1 MRCFGARRASCPRR
15 KPVVLTVS
23 KVLTGKT
30 SHPGV
35 AAGEVLVLTE
45 PVSFWGGVNHH
56 GEIIDVHHAQHK
68 AKMTN
73 KILVMPSGRGSS
85 SATAVLAELIRTG
98 DGPLGIVMLQC
109 DTILVI
115 GALVSAEIYGIS
127 MPIVELAQAEYDQL
141 TDGMSVEIAADSQ
154 SQVATVTL

>member
-1 MRCFGARRASCPRR
+1 M
-15 KPVVLTVS
+15 VVVMA
-23 KVLTGKT
+23 KVLTGKV

-35 AAGEVLVLTE
+35 AEGEVLLLTE
-45 PVSFWGGVNHH
+45 PVSFWGGVDHH

-98 DGPLGIVMLQC
+98 DGPKAIIMLQC

-127 MPIVELAQAEYDQL
+127 MPIVELDQEQYAQL
-141 TDGMSVEIAADSQ
+141 SDGMRLSIDASSDNEIATI
-154 SQVATVTL
+154 TV

>member
-1 MRCFGARRASCPRR
+1 MA
-15 KPVVLTVS
+15 
-23 KVLTGKT
+23 KVLTGKV
-30 SHPGV
+30 SHPGT
-35 AAGEVLVLTE
+35 AEGEVLLLTE
-45 PVSFWGGVNHH
+45 PVSFWGGVDHH

-98 DGPLGIVMLQC
+98 DGPLAIIMLQC

-127 MPIVELAQAEYDQL
+127 MPIVELDQEQYAQL
-141 TDGMSVEIAADSQ
+141 SDGMRASVDAGSDNDF
-154 SQVATVTL
+154 ATVTI

>member
-1 MRCFGARRASCPRR
+1 MA
-15 KPVVLTVS
+15 KI
-23 KVLTGKT
+23 LTGKT
-30 SHPGV
+30 SHPGT
-35 AAGEVLVLTE
+35 AQGEVLLLTE
-45 PVSFWGGVNHH
+45 PVSFWGGVDHH

-73 KILVMPSGRGSS
+73 KILVMTSGRGSS

-127 MPIVELAQAEYDQL
+127 MPIVELNQAEYDQL
-141 TDGMSVEIAADSQ
+141 SDGMNVSVVADSE
-154 SQVATVTL
+154 SQVATVTI

>member
-1 MRCFGARRASCPRR
+1 MA
-15 KPVVLTVS
+15 KI
-23 KVLTGKT
+23 LTGKT
-30 SHPGV
+30 SHPGT
-35 AAGEVLVLTE
+35 AQGEVLLLTE
-45 PVSFWGGVNHH
+45 PVSFWGGVDHH

-127 MPIVELAQAEYDQL
+127 MPIVELQQAEYDQL
-141 TDGMSVEIAADSQ
+141 SDGMNVSLVADFE
-154 SQVATVTL
+154 SQVATVTI

>member
-1 MRCFGARRASCPRR
+1 M
-15 KPVVLTVS
+15 VVIMA
-23 KVLTGKT
+23 KVLTGKV

-35 AAGEVLVLTE
+35 AEGEVLLLTE
-45 PVSFWGGVNHH
+45 PVSFWGGVDHH

-73 KILVMPSGRGSS
+73 KVLVMPSGRGSS

-98 DGPLGIVMLQC
+98 DGPLAIVMLQC

-127 MPIVELAQAEYDQL
+127 MPIVELDQEQYAQL
-141 TDGMSVEIAADSQ
+141 SDGMRVSVDAYSDSQ
-154 SQVATVTL
+154 IATVTL

>member
-1 MRCFGARRASCPRR
+1 MA
-15 KPVVLTVS
+15 
-23 KVLTGKT
+23 KVLTGKV
-30 SHPGV
+30 SHPGT
-35 AAGEVLVLTE
+35 ADGEVLLLTE
-45 PVSFWGGVNHH
+45 PVSFWGGVDHH

-98 DGPLGIVMLQC
+98 DGPLAIIMLQC

-127 MPIVELAQAEYDQL
+127 MPIVELDQEQYAQL
-141 TDGMSVEIAADSQ
+141 SDGMRVSVDAYSDSQ
-154 SQVATVTL
+154 IATVTL

>member
-1 MRCFGARRASCPRR
+1 
-15 KPVVLTVS
+15 VVLTVS
-23 KVLTGKT
+23 KVLIGKT

-35 AAGEVLVLTE
+35 AEGEVLVLTE

-141 TDGMSVEIAADSQ
+141 TDGMNVAIAADSQ

>member
-1 MRCFGARRASCPRR
+1 
-15 KPVVLTVS
+15 VVVVMA
-23 KVLTGKT
+23 KVLTGKV
-30 SHPGV
+30 SHPGT
-35 AAGEVLVLTE
+35 AEGEVLLLTE
-45 PVSFWGGVNHH
+45 PVSFWGGVDHH

-98 DGPLGIVMLQC
+98 DGPLAIIMLQC

-127 MPIVELAQAEYDQL
+127 MPIVELDQEQYAQL
-141 TDGMSVEIAADSQ
+141 SDGMRVSVDAYSDSQ
-154 SQVATVTL
+154 IATVTL

>member
-1 MRCFGARRASCPRR
+1 MA
-15 KPVVLTVS
+15 
-23 KVLTGKT
+23 KVLTGKV

-35 AAGEVLVLTE
+35 AEGEVLLLTE
-45 PVSFWGGVNHH
+45 PVSFWGGVDHH
-56 GEIIDVHHAQHK
+56 GQIIDVHHAQHK
-68 AKMTN
+68 AKMTG

-98 DGPLGIVMLQC
+98 DGPLAIIMLQC

-127 MPIVELAQAEYDQL
+127 MPIVELDQAQYSQL
-141 TDGMSVEIAADSQ
+141 SDGMQVSV
-154 SQVATVTL
+154 VASSDNELATITI

>member
-1 MRCFGARRASCPRR
+1 MA
-15 KPVVLTVS
+15 
-23 KVLTGKT
+23 KVLTGKI
-30 SHPGV
+30 SHPV
-35 AAGEVLVLTE
+35 TAEGEVLLLTE
-45 PVSFWGGVNHH
+45 PVSFWGGVDHH

-98 DGPLGIVMLQC
+98 DGPLAIIMLQC

-127 MPIVELAQAEYDQL
+127 MPIVELDQEQYDQL
-141 TDGMSVEIAADSQ
+141 SDGMRVSVDADGER
-154 SQVATVTL
+154 QVATVTL

>member
-1 MRCFGARRASCPRR
+1 MA
-15 KPVVLTVS
+15 
-23 KVLTGKT
+23 KVLTGKV
-30 SHPGV
+30 SHPG
-35 AAGEVLVLTE
+35 AAEGKILLLTE
-45 PVSFWGGVNHH
+45 PVSFWGGVDHH

-98 DGPLGIVMLQC
+98 DGPLAIIMLQC

-127 MPIVELAQAEYDQL
+127 MPIVELDKDQYAQL
-141 TDGMSVEIAADSQ
+141 SDGMRVSVDADGGSQ
-154 SQVATVTL
+154 LATVIL

>member
-1 MRCFGARRASCPRR
+1 M
-15 KPVVLTVS
+15 VLTVS
-23 KVLTGKT
+23 KVLIGKT

-35 AAGEVLVLTE
+35 AEGEVLVLTE

-141 TDGMSVEIAADSQ
+141 TDGMNVAIAADSQ

>member
-1 MRCFGARRASCPRR
+1 MA
-15 KPVVLTVS
+15 
-23 KVLTGKT
+23 KVLTGKI

-35 AAGEVLVLTE
+35 AEGEVLLLTE
-45 PVSFWGGVNHH
+45 PVSFWGGVDHH

-98 DGPLGIVMLQC
+98 DGPLAIVMLQC

-127 MPIVELAQAEYDQL
+127 MPIVELDQEQYAQL
-141 TDGMSVEIAADSQ
+141 SDGMRVSVDAYSNSQ
-154 SQVATVTL
+154 IATVTL

>member
-1 MRCFGARRASCPRR
+1 M
-15 KPVVLTVS
+15 VVIMT
-23 KVLTGKT
+23 KILTGKI
-30 SHPGV
+30 SHPGK
-35 AAGEVLVLTE
+35 AEGEVLLLTE
-45 PVSFWGGVNHH
+45 PVSFWGGVDHH

-68 AKMTN
+68 AKMTK

-98 DGPLGIVMLQC
+98 DGPLAIVMLQC

-127 MPIVELAQAEYDQL
+127 LPIVELEPAEYHQL
-141 TDGMSVEIAADSQ
+141 SDGMQVTIDASSDHE
-154 SQVATVTL
+154 VATIAL

>member
-1 MRCFGARRASCPRR
+1 MV
-15 KPVVLTVS
+15 KI
-23 KVLTGKT
+23 LTGKT
-30 SHPGV
+30 SHPGT
-35 AAGEVLVLTE
+35 AQGEVLLLTE
-45 PVSFWGGVNHH
+45 PVSFWGGVDHH

-68 AKMTN
+68 AKITN

-127 MPIVELAQAEYDQL
+127 MPIVELQQAEYDQL
-141 TDGMSVEIAADSQ
+141 SDGMNVSLVADFE
-154 SQVATVTL
+154 SQVATVTI

>member
-1 MRCFGARRASCPRR
+1 M
-15 KPVVLTVS
+15 VLTMS

-30 SHPGV
+30 SHPGI
-35 AAGEVLVLTE
+35 AEGEVLVLTE

-127 MPIVELAQAEYDQL
+127 MPIVELAQSEYDQL
-141 TDGMSVEIAADSQ
+141 TDGMSVALDADSQ

>member
-1 MRCFGARRASCPRR
+1 
-15 KPVVLTVS
+15 VVLTMS

-30 SHPGV
+30 SHPGI
-35 AAGEVLVLTE
+35 AEGEVLVLTE

-73 KILVMPSGRGSS
+73 QILVMPSGRGSS

-141 TDGMSVEIAADSQ
+141 TDGMNVAIAADSQ

>member
-1 MRCFGARRASCPRR
+1 MAT
-15 KPVVLTVS
+15 VLS
-23 KVLTGKT
+23 GKV
-30 SHPGV
+30 SHPG
-35 AAGEVLVLTE
+35 AAEGEVLLLTE
-45 PVSFWGGVNHH
+45 PVSFWGGVDHH

-98 DGPLGIVMLQC
+98 DGPLAIVMLQC

-115 GALVSAEIYGIS
+115 GALVSAEIYDIS
-127 MPIVELAQAEYDQL
+127 LPIVELDQEQYAQL
-141 TDGMSVEIAADSQ
+141 SDGMHVTVDATSDHD
-154 SQVATVTL
+154 VATITF

>member
-1 MRCFGARRASCPRR
+1 
-15 KPVVLTVS
+15 VVVIMT
-23 KVLTGKT
+23 KVLTGKI
-30 SHPGV
+30 SHPGK
-35 AAGEVLVLTE
+35 AAGEVLLLTE
-45 PVSFWGGVNHH
+45 PVSFWGGVDHH

-98 DGPLGIVMLQC
+98 DGPSAIVMLQC

-127 MPIVELAQAEYDQL
+127 LPIVELELAEYQML
-141 TDGMSVEIAADSQ
+141 SNGMRIAIDASSDHE
-154 SQVATVTL
+154 VATITF

>member
-1 MRCFGARRASCPRR
+1 MGINM
-15 KPVVLTVS
+15 TT
-23 KVLTGKT
+23 VLTGKV
-30 SHPGV
+30 SHPGT
-35 AAGEVLVLTE
+35 AEGEVLLLTE
-45 PVSFWGGVNHH
+45 PVSFWGGVDHH

-98 DGPLGIVMLQC
+98 DGPLAIVMLQC

-115 GALVSAEIYGIS
+115 GSLVSAEIYGIS
-127 MPIVELAQAEYDQL
+127 MPIVELDQEQYAQL
-141 TDGMSVEIAADSQ
+141 SDGMRVKVDAASDHDIATISF
-154 SQVATVTL
+154 

>member
-1 MRCFGARRASCPRR
+1 MVIVMA
-15 KPVVLTVS
+15 
-23 KVLTGKT
+23 KVLSGKV

-35 AAGEVLVLTE
+35 AQGEVLLLTE
-45 PVSFWGGVNHH
+45 PVSFWGGVDHH

-98 DGPLGIVMLQC
+98 DGPLAIIMLQC

-127 MPIVELAQAEYDQL
+127 MPIVELEQTEYDQL
-141 TDGMSVEIAADSQ
+141 SDGMMVNVDASSDPD
-154 SQVATVTL
+154 VASITF

>member
-1 MRCFGARRASCPRR
+1 MA
-15 KPVVLTVS
+15 
-23 KVLTGKT
+23 KVLTGKV

-35 AAGEVLVLTE
+35 AEGEVLLLAE
-45 PVSFWGGVNHH
+45 PVSFWGGVDHH

-98 DGPLGIVMLQC
+98 DGPLAIIMLQC

-127 MPIVELAQAEYDQL
+127 MPIVELDQEQYAHL
-141 TDGMSVEIAADSQ
+141 SDGMHVSVDASSDNEL
-154 SQVATVTL
+154 ATITL

>member
-1 MRCFGARRASCPRR
+1 MAKA
-15 KPVVLTVS
+15 
-23 KVLTGKT
+23 LTGKV
-30 SHPGV
+30 SHPGT
-35 AAGEVLVLTE
+35 AEGEVLLLTE
-45 PVSFWGGVNHH
+45 PVSFWGGVDHH

-98 DGPLGIVMLQC
+98 DGPLAIIMLQC

-127 MPIVELAQAEYDQL
+127 MPIVELDQEQYAQL
-141 TDGMSVEIAADSQ
+141 SDGMRVSVDAYSNSQ
-154 SQVATVTL
+154 IATVTL

>member
-1 MRCFGARRASCPRR
+1 M
-15 KPVVLTVS
+15 S
-23 KVLTGKT
+23 KVLNGKT
-30 SHPGV
+30 SHPGK
-35 AAGEVLVLTE
+35 AQGEVLVLTE
-45 PVSFWGGVNHH
+45 PVSFWGGVDHH

-68 AKMTN
+68 AKMTK

-98 DGPLGIVMLQC
+98 DGPAGIIMLQC

-127 MPIVELAQAEYDQL
+127 MPIVELGQADYEQL
-141 TDGMSVEIAADSQ
+141 SDGMNVAIAADSQ
-154 SQVATVTL
+154 TQLANVTI

>member
-1 MRCFGARRASCPRR
+1 MA
-15 KPVVLTVS
+15 
-23 KVLTGKT
+23 KVLTGKV
-30 SHPGV
+30 SHPGT
-35 AAGEVLVLTE
+35 AEGEVLLLTE
-45 PVSFWGGVNHH
+45 PVSFWGGVDLH

-98 DGPLGIVMLQC
+98 DGPLAIVMLQC

-115 GALVSAEIYGIS
+115 GALVSAEIYDIS
-127 MPIVELAQAEYDQL
+127 MPIVELDQEQYAQL
-141 TDGMSVEIAADSQ
+141 SDGMRVKVDAASDHDIATISF
-154 SQVATVTL
+154 

>member
-1 MRCFGARRASCPRR
+1 
-15 KPVVLTVS
+15 VVVIMT
-23 KVLTGKT
+23 KVLTGKI

-35 AAGEVLVLTE
+35 AEGEVLLLTE
-45 PVSFWGGVNHH
+45 PVSFWGGVDHH
-56 GEIIDVHHAQHK
+56 GVIIDVHHAQHK

-98 DGPLGIVMLQC
+98 DGPLAIVMLQC

-127 MPIVELAQAEYDQL
+127 MPIVELDQEQYAQL
-141 TDGMSVEIAADSQ
+141 SDGMRVSVDAYSNSQ
-154 SQVATVTL
+154 IATVTL

>member
-1 MRCFGARRASCPRR
+1 M
-15 KPVVLTVS
+15 VVIMA
-23 KVLTGKT
+23 KVLTGKV
-30 SHPGV
+30 SHPGT
-35 AAGEVLVLTE
+35 AEGEVLLLTE
-45 PVSFWGGVNHH
+45 PVSFWGGVDHH

-98 DGPLGIVMLQC
+98 DGPLAIIMLQC

-127 MPIVELAQAEYDQL
+127 MPIVELDQEQYAQL
-141 TDGMSVEIAADSQ
+141 SDGMRVSMDAYSDSQ
-154 SQVATVTL
+154 IATVTL

>member
-1 MRCFGARRASCPRR
+1 M
-15 KPVVLTVS
+15 VLTMS

-35 AAGEVLVLTE
+35 AEGEVLVLTE
-45 PVSFWGGVNHH
+45 PISFWGGVNHH

-127 MPIVELAQAEYDQL
+127 MPIVELAQAEFDQL
-141 TDGMSVEIAADSQ
+141 TDGMNVAIAADSQ

>member
-1 MRCFGARRASCPRR
+1 M
-15 KPVVLTVS
+15 VLTVA
-23 KVLTGKT
+23 KILTGKT
-30 SHPGV
+30 SHPG
-35 AAGEVLVLTE
+35 AARGEVLVLTE
-45 PVSFWGGVNHH
+45 PISFWGGVNHQ
-56 GEIIDVHHAQHK
+56 GEIIDVRHAQHK

-98 DGPLGIVMLQC
+98 DGPLGIVMRQC

-115 GALVSAEIYGIS
+115 GALVSTEIYGIS

-141 TDGMSVEIAADSQ
+141 TDGMNVVITADSQ
-154 SQVATVTL
+154 SQIATVTL

>member
-1 MRCFGARRASCPRR
+1 M
-15 KPVVLTVS
+15 T
-23 KVLTGKT
+23 KVLTGKI

-35 AAGEVLVLTE
+35 AEGEVLLLTE
-45 PVSFWGGVNHH
+45 PVSFWGGVDHH

-98 DGPLGIVMLQC
+98 DGPLVIVMLQC

-127 MPIVELAQAEYDQL
+127 MPIVELDQEQYAQL
-141 TDGMSVEIAADSQ
+141 SDGMRVSVDAYSNSQ
-154 SQVATVTL
+154 IATVTL

>member
-1 MRCFGARRASCPRR
+1 M
-15 KPVVLTVS
+15 TT
-23 KVLTGKT
+23 VLTGKV
-30 SHPGV
+30 SHPGT
-35 AAGEVLVLTE
+35 AEGEVLLLTE
-45 PVSFWGGVNHH
+45 PVSFWGGVDHH

-98 DGPLGIVMLQC
+98 DGPLAIVMLQC

-115 GALVSAEIYGIS
+115 GALVSAEIYDIS
-127 MPIVELAQAEYDQL
+127 MPIVELDQEQYAQL
-141 TDGMSVEIAADSQ
+141 SDGMRVSVDAASDHDIATISF
-154 SQVATVTL
+154 

>member
-1 MRCFGARRASCPRR
+1 VGIKMTT
-15 KPVVLTVS
+15 VLS
-23 KVLTGKT
+23 GKV
-30 SHPGV
+30 SHPGN
-35 AAGEVLVLTE
+35 AEGEVLLLTE
-45 PVSFWGGVNHH
+45 PVSFWGGVDHH
-56 GEIIDVHHAQHK
+56 GEVIDVHHAQHK

-98 DGPLGIVMLQC
+98 DGPLAIVMLQC

-127 MPIVELAQAEYDQL
+127 LPIVELEQAEYDQL
-141 TDGMSVEIAADSQ
+141 SDGMRVTVDASSNHEL
-154 SQVATVTL
+154 ATITF

>member
-1 MRCFGARRASCPRR
+1 M
-15 KPVVLTVS
+15 VVIMA
-23 KVLTGKT
+23 KVLTGKV

-35 AAGEVLVLTE
+35 AEGEVLLLTE
-45 PVSFWGGVNHH
+45 PVSFWGGVDHY

-73 KILVMPSGRGSS
+73 KVLVMPSGRGSS

-98 DGPLGIVMLQC
+98 DGPLAIIMLQC

-127 MPIVELAQAEYDQL
+127 LPIVELEQAEYDQL
-141 TDGMSVEIAADSQ
+141 SDGMQVMVDANSDHHIA
-154 SQVATVTL
+154 TITI